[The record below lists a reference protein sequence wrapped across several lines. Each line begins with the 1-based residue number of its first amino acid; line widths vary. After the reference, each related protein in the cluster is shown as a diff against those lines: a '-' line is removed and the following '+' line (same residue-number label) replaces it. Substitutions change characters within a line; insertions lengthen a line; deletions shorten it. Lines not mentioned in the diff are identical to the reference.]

1 MLSNTYPKG
10 RDMKHVK
17 VLVSLVTLLFA
28 MNSFASDM
36 PKMDKKIAEGQRAEK
51 CAGWARGEVK
61 GVSDK
66 KKQASEFKEKF
77 QQCLSKNGLPSSLA
91 FSGKYK
97 P

>member
-1 MLSNTYPKG
+1 MNQL
-10 RDMKHVK
+10 K
-17 VLVSLVTLLFA
+17 VFAAIAALMCSFTTLA
-28 MNSFASDM
+28 ADM
-36 PKMDKKIAEGQRAEK
+36 PKLDKKMAEGQRAEK
-51 CAGWARGEVK
+51 CADWSRAEVK

>member
-1 MLSNTYPKG
+1 MRQLKMLSALLIL
-10 RDMKHVK
+10 
-17 VLVSLVTLLFA
+17 VLS
-28 MNSFASDM
+28 MNAIAGDM
-36 PKMDKKIAEGQRAEK
+36 PKLDKKVAEGQRAEK
-51 CAGWARGEVK
+51 CADWARAEVK

>member
-1 MLSNTYPKG
+1 
-10 RDMKHVK
+10 MKQLK
-17 VLVSLVTLLFA
+17 VLATVVAIFTA
-28 MNSFASDM
+28 MNSFAGDM
-36 PKMDKKIAEGQRAEK
+36 PKLDKKIAEGQRAEK
-51 CAGWARGEVK
+51 CADWARGEVK